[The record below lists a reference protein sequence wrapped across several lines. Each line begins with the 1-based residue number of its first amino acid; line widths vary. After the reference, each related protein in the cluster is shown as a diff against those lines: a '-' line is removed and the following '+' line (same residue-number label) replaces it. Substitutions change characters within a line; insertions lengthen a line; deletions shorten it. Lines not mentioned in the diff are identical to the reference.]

1 MKKIPSFIVLSL
13 IALAVCSFSPKSV
26 LADGMVIKPDPYS
39 DRWDYSDESNQQAF
53 INYDNGL
60 QKMIISVGLEGENSN
75 GTVWLFPIPSE
86 PNKVAIDVVK
96 SLPRLSGE
104 EISKK
109 AKSNLDDITKFLQIT
124 QLYTIPFISSYG
136 TLETTGRGMDDALF
150 VASLGSSRDIEQDIV
165 VYEHLEKEGIT
176 SEIITAKTSNGLYD
190 YLKNKGLKVESGSIP
205 VLDNYIG
212 KEFSF
217 VTSWISSPERFISAE
232 EIKNNLYTYFSNKYL
247 YPKFFN
253 LVNSLKQKY
262 PEFNQA
268 NDSIDY
274 LKSQQGRIVLQEL
287 TQAIQNDPSI
297 IVDTYNKEQDSAN
310 QRGVFVTFPT
320 KEIYYPLL
328 PTSVYGS
335 KTVPITIRVIG
346 HVTPKVFQDIKS
358 YTKTKYY
365 VDNDTSF
372 TDDLKNFYNGQ
383 NQNIKYT
390 KIEIKAPSKFFTDDL
405 WLKAQA
411 PAKTYYSTFVAR
423 NPIVSAIILLILSSV
438 IAGILAGSILFK
450 DLRREPIKLALIG
463 LSNLLT
469 ILGLLIT
476 TVFVSTKNKNESI
489 EPVLAEIK
497 QKGYFGK
504 RRAATILFFFA
515 IPSLVP
521 GLFVLSLLI
530 PEISH
535 SWGYLDLNIIFP
547 ILLILLTCV
556 LPIVALIVAFMI
568 KRVKPEDKDL
578 FEQLKLSGYSSWL
591 FQPKDKLKIAF
602 VPIFSV
608 SFLIVSWL
616 LVKLIEFTV

>member
-124 QLYTIPFISSYG
+124 QLYTIPFISFYG
-136 TLETTGRGMDDALF
+136 TSETTETWGMDDT
-150 VASLGSSRDIEQDIV
+150 LGAPRGFGRDIEQDVV

-176 SEIITAKTSNGLYD
+176 SEIVTAKTANGLYD

-297 IVDTYNKEQDSAN
+297 IVDTYNKDQNSAN

-320 KEIYYPLL
+320 KEIYFPLL

-390 KIEIKAPSKFFTDDL
+390 KIEINAPSKLFTDDL

-521 GLFVLSLLI
+521 GLFVFSLLI

>member
-1 MKKIPSFIVLSL
+1 
-13 IALAVCSFSPKSV
+13 
-26 LADGMVIKPDPYS
+26 MVIKPDPYS

-124 QLYTIPFISSYG
+124 QLYTIPFISFYG
-136 TLETTGRGMDDALF
+136 TSETTETWGMDDT
-150 VASLGSSRDIEQDIV
+150 LGAPRGFGRDIEQDVV

-176 SEIITAKTSNGLYD
+176 SEIVTAKTANGLYD

-297 IVDTYNKEQDSAN
+297 IVDTYNKDQNSAN

-320 KEIYYPLL
+320 KEIYFPLL

>member
-124 QLYTIPFISSYG
+124 QLYTIPFISFYG
-136 TLETTGRGMDDALF
+136 TSETTETWGMDDT
-150 VASLGSSRDIEQDIV
+150 LGAPRGFGRDIEQDVV

-176 SEIITAKTSNGLYD
+176 SEIVTAKTANGLYD

-320 KEIYYPLL
+320 KEIYFPLL

>member
-1 MKKIPSFIVLSL
+1 MKKISSFLVLSL
-13 IALAVCSFSPKSV
+13 IILAVCSFSPKSV

-53 INYDNGL
+53 INYENGL

-124 QLYTIPFISSYG
+124 QLYTIPFISFYG
-136 TLETTGRGMDDALF
+136 TSETTETWGMDDT
-150 VASLGSSRDIEQDIV
+150 LGAPRGFGRDIEQDVV

-176 SEIITAKTSNGLYD
+176 SEIVTAKTANGLYD

-274 LKSQQGRIVLQEL
+274 LKSQPGRIVLQEL

-335 KTVPITIRVIG
+335 KTVPTTIRVID

-390 KIEIKAPSKFFTDDL
+390 KIEINAPSKLFTDDL

>member
-1 MKKIPSFIVLSL
+1 MKKISSFIILSL
-13 IALAVCSFSPKSV
+13 IALAVCSFFPKSV

-53 INYDNGL
+53 INYENGL

-217 VTSWISSPERFISAE
+217 VTSWISSPERIISAE
-232 EIKNNLYTYFSNKYL
+232 EIKNNLYIYFSNKYL

-274 LKSQQGRIVLQEL
+274 LKSQPGRIVLQEL

-335 KTVPITIRVIG
+335 KTVPTTIRVID

-390 KIEIKAPSKFFTDDL
+390 KIEINAPSKLFTDDL

-521 GLFVLSLLI
+521 GLFVFSLLI

>member
-124 QLYTIPFISSYG
+124 QLYTIPFISFYG
-136 TLETTGRGMDDALF
+136 TSETTETWGMDDT
-150 VASLGSSRDIEQDIV
+150 LGAPRGFGRDIEQDVV

-176 SEIITAKTSNGLYD
+176 SEIVTAKTANGLYD

-335 KTVPITIRVIG
+335 KTVPTTIRVID

-390 KIEIKAPSKFFTDDL
+390 KIEINAPSKLFTDDL

>member
-1 MKKIPSFIVLSL
+1 MKKISSFLVLSL
-13 IALAVCSFSPKSV
+13 IILAVCSFSPKSV

-124 QLYTIPFISSYG
+124 QLYTIPFISFYG
-136 TLETTGRGMDDALF
+136 TSETTETWGMDDT
-150 VASLGSSRDIEQDIV
+150 LGAPRGFGRDIEQDVV

-176 SEIITAKTSNGLYD
+176 SEIVTAKTANGLYD

-297 IVDTYNKEQDSAN
+297 IVDTYNKDQNSAN

-320 KEIYYPLL
+320 KEIYFPLL

>member
-1 MKKIPSFIVLSL
+1 M
-13 IALAVCSFSPKSV
+13 
-26 LADGMVIKPDPYS
+26 
-39 DRWDYSDESNQQAF
+39 
-53 INYDNGL
+53 
-60 QKMIISVGLEGENSN
+60 
-75 GTVWLFPIPSE
+75 
-86 PNKVAIDVVK
+86 
-96 SLPRLSGE
+96 
-104 EISKK
+104 
-109 AKSNLDDITKFLQIT
+109 
-124 QLYTIPFISSYG
+124 
-136 TLETTGRGMDDALF
+136 
-150 VASLGSSRDIEQDIV
+150 
-165 VYEHLEKEGIT
+165 
-176 SEIITAKTSNGLYD
+176 
-190 YLKNKGLKVESGSIP
+190 
-205 VLDNYIG
+205 
-212 KEFSF
+212 
-217 VTSWISSPERFISAE
+217 
-232 EIKNNLYTYFSNKYL
+232 
-247 YPKFFN
+247 
-253 LVNSLKQKY
+253 
-262 PEFNQA
+262 
-268 NDSIDY
+268 
-274 LKSQQGRIVLQEL
+274 
-287 TQAIQNDPSI
+287 
-297 IVDTYNKEQDSAN
+297 
-310 QRGVFVTFPT
+310 
-320 KEIYYPLL
+320 
-328 PTSVYGS
+328 
-335 KTVPITIRVIG
+335 
-346 HVTPKVFQDIKS
+346 
-358 YTKTKYY
+358 
-365 VDNDTSF
+365 
-372 TDDLKNFYNGQ
+372 
-383 NQNIKYT
+383 
-390 KIEIKAPSKFFTDDL
+390 
-405 WLKAQA
+405 
-411 PAKTYYSTFVAR
+411 
-423 NPIVSAIILLILSSV
+423 SSV

-521 GLFVLSLLI
+521 GLFVFSLLI

>member
-124 QLYTIPFISSYG
+124 QLYTIPFISFYG
-136 TLETTGRGMDDALF
+136 TSETTETWGMDDT
-150 VASLGSSRDIEQDIV
+150 LGAPRGFGRDIEQDVV

-176 SEIITAKTSNGLYD
+176 SEIVTAKTANGLYD

-297 IVDTYNKEQDSAN
+297 IVDTYNKDQNSAN

-320 KEIYYPLL
+320 KEIYFPLL

-556 LPIVALIVAFMI
+556 LQIVALIVAFMI

>member
-1 MKKIPSFIVLSL
+1 MKKISSFLVLSL
-13 IALAVCSFSPKSV
+13 IILAVCSFSPKSV

-53 INYDNGL
+53 INYENGL

-124 QLYTIPFISSYG
+124 QLYTIPFISFYG
-136 TLETTGRGMDDALF
+136 TSETTETWGMDDT
-150 VASLGSSRDIEQDIV
+150 LGAPRGFGRDIEQDVV

-176 SEIITAKTSNGLYD
+176 SEIVTAKTANGLYD

-274 LKSQQGRIVLQEL
+274 LKSQPGRIVLQEL

-320 KEIYYPLL
+320 KEIYFPLL

-521 GLFVLSLLI
+521 GLFVFSLLI